1 MTKEKVDP
9 IFDLIDALADEAFEA
24 DIATL
29 EAELEEEGKSS
40 ADVIASMRTSIGKVR
55 MRLAKAAR
63 TERKTDINKVVSL
76 DAATA
81 KAKLSKIIAE
91 RPQLSMAARKGTE
104 VSEADALSALN
115 DMLRLGLITEDDL
128 R

>member
-29 EAELEEEGKSS
+29 EAELADERRS
-40 ADVIASMRTSIGKVR
+40 AAEVVASMRASIGKAK
-55 MRLAKAAR
+55 MRIAKAAR
-63 TERKTDINKVVSL
+63 TERKADVSNVVSL
-76 DAATA
+76 DAAAA
-81 KAKLSKIIAE
+81 KAKLNKIIAE

-104 VSEADALSALN
+104 VSEADALSTLS

>member
-29 EAELEEEGKSS
+29 EAELAEEGRSS
-40 ADVIASMRTSIGKVR
+40 ADVIASMRSSIGKA
-55 MRLAKAAR
+55 RLQIAKAAR
-63 TERKTDINKVVSL
+63 TEPKAYVSNVISL
-76 DAATA
+76 DAAAA
-81 KAKLSKIIAE
+81 KAKLSKIMAE
-91 RPQLSMAARKGTE
+91 RPQLSMAARKGTD
-104 VSEADALSALN
+104 VSAADALSTLN

>member
-9 IFDLIDALADEAFEA
+9 IFDLIDALVDEAFEE
-24 DIATL
+24 DITTL
-29 EAELEEEGKSS
+29 QAELAAEGKSP
-40 ADVIASMRTSIGKVR
+40 AEVVASMRASIGKVR
-55 MRLAKAAR
+55 MQIAKAAR
-63 TERKTDINKVVSL
+63 TERSTDSSNVVSL
-76 DAATA
+76 DAAVA
-81 KAKLSKIIAE
+81 KAKLNKIISE

-104 VSEADALSALN
+104 ASDADALSTLS